1 MTAEWT
7 RWRCKEANGEG
18 LGQAPGSG
26 KGGGGDASEEEWEK
40 AGNTPRGFLPPNDPV
55 YSAGLIVGGIP
66 VEKRQGKEGI
76 SLEPKSYS
84 DFLTKVLESILAV
97 SPGISKYV
105 YDHGMSL
112 HPDVKSRLCS
122 DRKSDLPERITV
134 RCYKSVNEVGA
145 RFHVFPKVRA
155 ARGLIRA
162 VRIDD
167 FKGQAG
173 GKGRSAK
180 KTGSRKL
187 GPRS

>member
-1 MTAEWT
+1 M
-7 RWRCKEANGEG
+7 
-18 LGQAPGSG
+18 S
-26 KGGGGDASEEEWEK
+26 
-40 AGNTPRGFLPPNDPV
+40 
-55 YSAGLIVGGIP
+55 
-66 VEKRQGKEGI
+66 KR
-76 SLEPKSYS
+76 
-84 DFLTKVLESILAV
+84 LESVLAV

-105 YDHGMSL
+105 YAHGMSL

-122 DRKSDLPERITV
+122 GRKSALPERITV
-134 RCYKSVNEVGA
+134 RCYKSENEVAA

-167 FKGQAG
+167 PKGQAV

>member
-1 MTAEWT
+1 MPAKK
-7 RWRCKEANGEG
+7 R
-18 LGQAPGSG
+18 G
-26 KGGGGDASEEEWEK
+26 KK
-40 AGNTPRGFLPPNDPV
+40 VGNTPGGFLPPDDPV
-55 YSAGLIVGGIP
+55 YSAGLIVAGIP
-66 VEKRQGKEGI
+66 VEKGREKEGI

-84 DFLTKVLESILAV
+84 DYLTKVLESILAV

-134 RCYKSVNEVGA
+134 RCYKSDTEVGA

-167 FKGQAG
+167 PKGQAG

-180 KTGSRKL
+180 KRVSQKS
-187 GPRS
+187 GPRT

>member
-1 MTAEWT
+1 MPAKK
-7 RWRCKEANGEG
+7 R
-18 LGQAPGSG
+18 G
-26 KGGGGDASEEEWEK
+26 KK
-40 AGNTPRGFLPPNDPV
+40 VGNTPGGFLPPDDPV

-66 VEKRQGKEGI
+66 VEKRQEKEGI

-112 HPDVKSRLCS
+112 HPDVKRRLCS

-134 RCYKSVNEVGA
+134 RCYKSENEVGA

-155 ARGLIRA
+155 GRGLIRA

-167 FKGQAG
+167 PKGQAG
-173 GKGRSAK
+173 GKGRSVEK
-180 KTGSRKL
+180 RVSRKS